1 MTDSLPPSKFGAGYT
16 YGGDAGNSQPA
27 PPPPTSAYPQS
38 APPSYSQPPTHPQ
51 PPAYA
56 STPPPPPRAPVSSYG
71 AAGAPQ
77 YGAAAAAYPGSASGV
92 TAIIAAVLA
101 LLLGAFRA
109 YASIDLVKGLVYL
122 AKLSGS
128 VGMYMDKSVYV
139 WTIAY
144 AVVSLLGTALLL
156 IGAIVL
162 LSRGRAGRTMIVL
175 GTLLILA
182 EAVFSWVAAT
192 IFLQAAG
199 MLGGVWNLGAVT
211 ALAVVV
217 SVAVPLLTLILAWLP
232 STRNWCR

>member
-128 VGMYMDKSVYV
+128 VGMYMR
-139 WTIAY
+139 
-144 AVVSLLGTALLL
+144 
-156 IGAIVL
+156 AICQYL
-162 LSRGRAGRTMIVL
+162 P
-175 GTLLILA
+175 
-182 EAVFSWVAAT
+182 
-192 IFLQAAG
+192 
-199 MLGGVWNLGAVT
+199 LGGRCDQFVDNTRSASPRRLRGGT
-211 ALAVVV
+211 
-217 SVAVPLLTLILAWLP
+217 TP
-232 STRNWCR
+232 STCGSRSP